1 MAVRT
6 QSRNPRG
13 LPAHVAGTWR
23 RGGARPLDDDLAA
36 PARSA
41 TPAVRRRGRT
51 PADDE
56 RAQEYKDRIE
66 RLAREGRHE
75 EAADLARRCGALQ
88 AGDPMPYGEGTGA
101 WWDGRRLRTIMF
113 HGYDVEMLDEFHPE
127 SISPPDGM

>member
-23 RGGARPLDDDLAA
+23 RGGFRPLDDDLAA
-36 PARSA
+36 PPQAAPHAR
-41 TPAVRRRGRT
+41 TH
-51 PADDE
+51 ADDQ
-56 RAQEYKDRIE
+56 RAQECKDRIE

-88 AGDPMPYGEGTGA
+88 AGDPMPYGEGMGA

-113 HGYDVEMLDEFHPE
+113 HGYDVEMLDEFRPE
-127 SISPPDGM
+127 SISPPDDM

>member
-23 RGGARPLDDDLAA
+23 RGGFRPLDDDLAA
-36 PARSA
+36 PPQAAPHAR
-41 TPAVRRRGRT
+41 TH
-51 PADDE
+51 ADDQ
-56 RAQEYKDRIE
+56 RAQECKDRIE
-66 RLAREGRHE
+66 RLAREGRVG

-88 AGDPMPYGEGTGA
+88 AGDPMPYGEGMGA

-113 HGYDVEMLDEFHPE
+113 HGYDVEMLDEFRPE
-127 SISPPDGM
+127 SISPPDDTR

>member
-23 RGGARPLDDDLAA
+23 RGGFRPLDDDLAA
-36 PARSA
+36 PPQAAPHAR
-41 TPAVRRRGRT
+41 TH
-51 PADDE
+51 ADDQ
-56 RAQEYKDRIE
+56 RAQECKDRIE
-66 RLAREGRHE
+66 RLAREGRVG

-88 AGDPMPYGEGTGA
+88 AGDPMPYGEGMGA

-113 HGYDVEMLDEFHPE
+113 HGYDVDMLDEFRPE
-127 SISPPDGM
+127 SISPPDDTR

>member
-23 RGGARPLDDDLAA
+23 RGGFRPLDDDLAA
-36 PARSA
+36 PPQAAPHAR
-41 TPAVRRRGRT
+41 TH
-51 PADDE
+51 ADDQ
-56 RAQEYKDRIE
+56 RAQECKDRIE

-113 HGYDVEMLDEFHPE
+113 HGYDVEMLDEFRPE
-127 SISPPDGM
+127 SISPPDDTR

>member
-36 PARSA
+36 PPRAESPARPHA
-41 TPAVRRRGRT
+41 RT
-51 PADDE
+51 HADDQ
-56 RAQEYKDRIE
+56 RAQECKDRIE
-66 RLAREGRHE
+66 RLAREGRVG

-88 AGDPMPYGEGTGA
+88 AGDPMPYGEGMGA

-113 HGYDVEMLDEFHPE
+113 HGYDVEMLDEFRPE
-127 SISPPDGM
+127 SISPPDDTR